1 MRASQVVLVV
11 KNPPAN
17 AGDLGNSGSIPE
29 SGMSP
34 GGGHSNPVQYSCLKN
49 SMDRGTWWAAVHRV
63 SQSRKWLKLLL
74 FSSVAQ
80 SYPTLQPNGLQ
91 YAKIPCPS
99 PTPGP
104 YSNSCPSSWWCH
116 PTISS
121 SFIPF
126 SSHLHSFPA
135 SGYFPASQFVS
146 GGQSIGVSAL
156 ASVLPMNIQDL

>member
-11 KNPPAN
+11 KNSPAN

-74 FSSVAQ
+74 FSSVQ
-80 SYPTLQPNGLQ
+80 SLSRIQLCNPMVCSTPKFPVHHQLPGLTLIHVHRVGDVIQPSHLLSS
-91 YAKIPCPS
+91 PS
-99 PTPGP
+99 P
-104 YSNSCPSSWWCH
+104 
-116 PTISS
+116 PTST
-121 SFIPF
+121 
-126 SSHLHSFPA
+126 L
-135 SGYFPASQFVS
+135 SQHQGIFQQVS
-146 GGQSIGVSAL
+146 LYQVAKVL
-156 ASVLPMNIQDL
+156 AFQL